1 MRNLVGLTHFGGP
14 AVQEDMKQHLLAFE
28 KARFHKPPGG
38 RGLKRKDPIKVEDPE
53 SSDFCTPGQCN
64 MRFLAY

>member
-1 MRNLVGLTHFGGP
+1 M
-14 AVQEDMKQHLLAFE
+14 QEDMKQHLLAFE